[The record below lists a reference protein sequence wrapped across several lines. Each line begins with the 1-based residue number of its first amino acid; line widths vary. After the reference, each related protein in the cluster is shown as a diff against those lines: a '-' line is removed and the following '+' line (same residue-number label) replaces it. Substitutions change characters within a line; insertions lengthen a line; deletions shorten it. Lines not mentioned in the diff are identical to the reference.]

1 MSGLLTRPREGN
13 TAAYVSNGAS
23 AGEPPA
29 TAATQAAAPVR
40 DSVPLRL
47 AAFAAL
53 ALFGAGHW
61 LGLVA
66 NPSTGRLLLVVAL
79 ATASGAVLA
88 RLRELPGR
96 LRFPLAALVVAVT
109 LAAGFLAAGLE
120 LRMLAPHR
128 LDDLVDG
135 VNRGLGGIRTVDWP
149 YSGDEPWVR
158 LTILLGAPLFLGIA
172 AGLAF
177 WPVKGRGTGL
187 RASALVLLLL
197 LYGTAATEHDAGK
210 PMLRG
215 FVLLVLVAAWLWLPR
230 LQPREALAGAGAVL
244 AVGVLAIPFSV
255 KLDGSQPWWNYREFN
270 WFSAGKVVSFDW
282 THTYGPLDWPRNG
295 TTLLNVRSAKPY
307 YWKAET
313 LDMFDGFRWERS
325 GGRSSVEAARR
336 AYGELPATNQ
346 PKGKTWNYFEYNPAW
361 DTSFQVNVRA
371 LRSDLIIGAGTT
383 YRIIGA
389 GTTEIASDGTAVKLT
404 APLEKGDSYTVQSY
418 VPTPNAAQMR
428 GAPQHY
434 NRAMNS
440 YTTVFVPRPGDGTLP
455 GGSSRFERG
464 RAGTPPP
471 GAVFAPL
478 RGGQTSSTPGARR
491 QMLRSPYGRVYRL
504 GRRLTEGQPTV
515 YDAVKSVET
524 YLKRNYRYNER
535 PPVRAYPLA
544 SFLFHDK
551 IGYCQQFSGAMA
563 LMLRMSGIP
572 ARVATGFTRGSYNRD
587 TREYRIRDLDAHSW
601 VEVNF
606 TGIGWVAFD
615 PTPPTTPAVGQT
627 SGLDNAGTSS
637 FQAPGKDARNGGAA
651 ATQAA
656 KAKSGGGASGGLP
669 GWLLV
674 SGLVLLAATAAAALL
689 ALRTARVRRR
699 QPPARRA
706 ELQLRELRS
715 ALTRLGWTLPAGTT
729 LLALERRLRRAAGPA
744 AGGYAAGLGANRYD
758 TGSPEPPGNSERR
771 ALRRELG
778 SAGGTRARLR
788 ALLAIPPWGPKAR

>member
-1 MSGLLTRPREGN
+1 MSGLLTRPREGK
-13 TAAYVSNGAS
+13 TAAYVSNGAP
-23 AGEPPA
+23 ADGPPGA
-29 TAATQAAAPVR
+29 AATHAAAPVR
-40 DSVPLRL
+40 DSLPLRL

-61 LGLVA
+61 FGLVA
-66 NPSTGRLLLVVAL
+66 DPSTGRLLLVVAL
-79 ATASGAVLA
+79 ATAGGAALA
-88 RLRELPGR
+88 SLRRLPAR

-109 LAAGFLAAGLE
+109 LVAGFLAAGLE
-120 LRMLAPHR
+120 LRLLAPRR
-128 LDDLVDG
+128 LDDLIDG
-135 VNRGLGGIRTVDWP
+135 VSRGLGGIRTVDWP

-158 LTILLGAPLFLGIA
+158 LTVLLGAPLFLCIA

-177 WPVKGRGTGL
+177 WPVKGRGTAL
-187 RASALVLLLL
+187 RGSALVVLLMV
-197 LYGTAATEHDAGK
+197 YGTAATEHDTGK

-215 FVLLVLVAAWLWLPR
+215 FVLLLLVAAWLWLPR

-255 KLDGSQPWWNYREFN
+255 KLDGSQPWWNYRDFN
-270 WFSAGKVVSFDW
+270 WFAAGKVVSFDW

-325 GGRSSVEAARR
+325 GGRSSVAGARR
-336 AYGELPATNQ
+336 SFGELPAAGQ

-361 DTSFQVNVRA
+361 DTTFQVNVRG

-404 APLEKGDSYTVQSY
+404 APLEKGDSYAVQAY
-418 VPTPNAAQMR
+418 VPTPTADQMR
-428 GAPQHY
+428 GAPQQY
-434 NRAMNS
+434 SGVMTS
-440 YTTVFVPRPGDGTLP
+440 YTTVYVPRPGDGTLP
-455 GGSSRFERG
+455 GGTSRFERG

-478 RGGQTSSTPGARR
+478 RGGQTASSPGARR

-504 GRRLTEGQPTV
+504 ARRLTAGQPTV

-535 PPVRAYPLA
+535 PPVRAYPLPA
-544 SFLFHDK
+544 FLFQDK

-563 LMLRMSGIP
+563 LMLRMAGIP
-572 ARVATGFTRGSYNRD
+572 ARVATGFTRGSYNTD
-587 TREYRIRDLDAHSW
+587 TREYRVRDLDAHSW

-606 TGIGWVAFD
+606 TGIGWVTFD

-637 FQAPGKDARNGGAA
+637 FQAPGKDARNGAA
-651 ATQAA
+651 AAAQAA
-656 KAKSGGGASGGLP
+656 KSTSGAGSSGGLP

-674 SGLVLLAATAAAALL
+674 SALALLAAAAGSTLL

-699 QPPARRA
+699 QPAARRA

-715 ALTRLGWTLPAGTT
+715 ALTRLGWKLPAGST

-758 TGSPEPPGNSERR
+758 GGSPEPPGNADRR

-778 SAGGTRARLR
+778 SAGGLRARLL